1 MYTEIVRFELM
12 HLGFVLNFAL
22 DFSDL
27 NLLHTDLSDAD
38 LDSLRYRYGLF
49 LCKHVFD
56 LQDVLKTLEI
66 LKTS

>member
-1 MYTEIVRFELM
+1 MYTKIVRFELM
-12 HLGFVLNFAL
+12 HLRFVLNFAL
-22 DFSDL
+22 NFSDL

-49 LCKHVFD
+49 SCKHVFG